1 MKDDGL
7 YRGDGAFEVIRLYD
21 GRPFALDDHLDRL
34 ARSAAA
40 IELEFDR
47 AALELEIE
55 ALLAAAGP
63 VDGQLRLIVTRGGR
77 RIAATEPIPA
87 HAETLTPRH
96 RHLPADRDPQRR
108 QVALLRR
115 QHAGEPARQSARRRR
130 GGAGAA
136 RRHRAGAADLGDL
149 LGLAPTASLRTPA
162 LDDGVLESITRDR
175 LVKAL
180 DVEEG
185 SWQVD
190 DLRGAERGLP
200 RLDHARDPGGR
211 RDRRHASCRAAPG
224 PRTREAQRAFAET
237 LGRELRELTDERAG
251 EMDFQ
256 LSDEQKLIPETARE
270 FADKE
275 ILPRVRD
282 NDRAGRFDRELARK
296 MGEVGYLGAPVA
308 EEYGGRGLDYIG
320 YGLIVEQI
328 GRADSSARTVVSVV
342 TSLVG
347 GSIERWGSEE
357 QKREWLPRLCSGE
370 SLGCFGLTEPDTGSD
385 AANLRTRATKT
396 DSGWSISGQKMWI
409 SLANFSDVAL
419 IFAQTDPEKKHR
431 GLACFLV
438 PTDSEGFTTQ
448 EIHGKLG
455 LRSSDTAE
463 ISLDEVEVGDD
474 AMLGEIGDGFKVAMS
489 ALDNGR
495 YSVAA
500 GCVGICDGCVDASVE
515 YAKER
520 KQFGVPLARFQLVQ
534 EMIADMILKRD
545 ASRMLVFRA
554 GVLKDEGKPNTMET
568 SVAKLYATES
578 AVECAN
584 LAIQVH
590 GGSGYV
596 DDYPVERYL
605 RDARVTTLYEGTS
618 QIQKLIIGRAATGI
632 NAMLPFEES

>member
-1 MKDDGL
+1 
-7 YRGDGAFEVIRLYD
+7 
-21 GRPFALDDHLDRL
+21 
-34 ARSAAA
+34 
-40 IELEFDR
+40 
-47 AALELEIE
+47 
-55 ALLAAAGP
+55 
-63 VDGQLRLIVTRGGR
+63 
-77 RIAATEPIPA
+77 
-87 HAETLTPRH
+87 
-96 RHLPADRDPQRR
+96 
-108 QVALLRR
+108 
-115 QHAGEPARQSARRRR
+115 
-130 GGAGAA
+130 
-136 RRHRAGAADLGDL
+136 
-149 LGLAPTASLRTPA
+149 
-162 LDDGVLESITRDR
+162 
-175 LVKAL
+175 
-180 DVEEG
+180 
-185 SWQVD
+185 
-190 DLRGAERGLP
+190 
-200 RLDHARDPGGR
+200 
-211 RDRRHASCRAAPG
+211 
-224 PRTREAQRAFAET
+224 
-237 LGRELRELTDERAG
+237 
-251 EMDFQ
+251 MDFQ
-256 LSDEQKLIPETARE
+256 LSDEQKLIQETARE

-282 NDRAGRFDRELARK
+282 NDRAGRFDRELATK
-296 MGEVGYLGAPVA
+296 MGEMGYLGAPVA
-308 EEYGGRGLDYIG
+308 EQYGGRDLDYVG

-328 GRADSSARTVVSVV
+328 GRADSSARTVVSVQ

-357 QKREWLPRLCSGE
+357 QKQEWLPRLCSGE

-396 DSGWSISGQKMWI
+396 DGGWSISGQKMWI
-409 SLANFSDVAL
+409 SLGNFSDVAL

-463 ISLDEVEVGDD
+463 ISLDGVEVPDE
-474 AMLGEIGDGFKVAMS
+474 AMLGEVGDGFKVAMS

-500 GCVGICDGCVDASVE
+500 GCVGICDGCVQASVE

-554 GVLKDEGKPNTMET
+554 GQLKDEKVPNTMET
-568 SVAKLYATES
+568 SVAKLYATEA

-618 QIQKLIIGRAATGI
+618 QIQKLIIGRLATGI